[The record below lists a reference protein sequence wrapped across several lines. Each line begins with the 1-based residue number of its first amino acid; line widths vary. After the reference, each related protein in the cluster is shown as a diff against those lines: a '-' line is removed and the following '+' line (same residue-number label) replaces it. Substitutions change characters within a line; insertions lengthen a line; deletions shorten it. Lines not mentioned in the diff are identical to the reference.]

1 MPRIRRGVADLTE
14 YFGKAGLVVDKNFA
28 FSGADKSLSDL
39 ISEMQGNGLVVDF
52 IDTSGELVRVPVSAT
67 ASNRPDK
74 TNERSG
80 WYVYNQLDA
89 DFVCLYGNWRTSL
102 EQKFTSYNTNEMTVA
117 QKRDLQVKVEEAQLR
132 REEAKKTKQ
141 DEVALYVKDKFAKA
155 GEVKEHKYLT
165 DKRVENHGL
174 RLTSTNNLM
183 IPLHTIIKSSDTG
196 LLVSRIRSLQYIFP
210 DGTKK
215 FASGGEVRGNIF
227 LIGVEHHLL
236 PTLETL
242 VICEGYATGASI
254 YEATGLPC
262 AVVFSANFC
271 LTATTRLRA
280 ITNSKFLLALDND
293 TSGVGEKCAN
303 EVASAVS
310 NCMVRLPS
318 VIGDFN
324 DLANAKGEDQVKLE
338 LTEQS
343 FGLRKYAIRN
353 LVGNP
358 PPVEWLVDDLIP
370 LGINSVL
377 AGVGGIGKSFLG
389 IDLAMKVAGGGS
401 WLGKS
406 VLGRG
411 DALIIS
417 AEDSHSEVWRRI
429 AEIDKSGER
438 FKTPYDVFIYTVAD
452 SGKPLIL
459 LKEDEVTQ
467 RAKELLDELKLLT
480 NLKLVIF
487 DPIQAFIGSSMPIS
501 SSNEA
506 GQLWSTFTA
515 GISAQLGVTC
525 ISMHHM
531 SKSALNE
538 GEDQS
543 LTKMRQNIRGASSII
558 DGSRQGLVLFN
569 AGKDEAEKVCLEQGV
584 DFDPMK
590 VVKGAVVKSN
600 FKCDTSIK
608 TLFRKGAVLEI
619 LDENKKSFNWD

>member
-1 MPRIRRGVADLTE
+1 MTDLTKFYGDKGIVLDQNYAFSNTSKSNADLINE
-14 YFGKAGLVVDKNFA
+14 MRSHGL
-28 FSGADKSLSDL
+28 L
-39 ISEMQGNGLVVDF
+39 VDF
-52 IDTSGELVRVPVSAT
+52 LDTTGNLVRVPVSAGV
-67 ASNRPDK
+67 NHRPDK
-74 TNERSG
+74 GGERSG
-80 WYVYNQLDA
+80 YYVYNQLDQN
-89 DFVCLYGNWRTSL
+89 FVCVYGNWRTNL
-102 EQKFTSYNTNEMTVA
+102 ENKYTSYNPNEMSA
-117 QKRDLQVKVEEAQLR
+117 EQKRILQSKLEEAQKR
-132 REEAKKTKQ
+132 REEAKKIQ
-141 DEVALYVKDKFAKA
+141 HEQVAVYVKEKFASAK
-155 GEVKEHKYLT
+155 EVIEHRYLT
-165 DKRVENHGL
+165 DKGIKNYGVKTINGNLLIGVHSIIR
-174 RLTSTNNLM
+174 NN
-183 IPLHTIIKSSDTG
+183 DNG
-196 LLVSRIRSLQYIFP
+196 LLVSEIRSLQYIMP
-210 DGTKK
+210 DGSKK
-215 FASGGEVRGNIF
+215 FAGGGEVKGNVF
-227 LIGVEHHLL
+227 LIGCKADEL
-236 PTLETL
+236 PSLETIIL
-242 VICEGYATGASI
+242 CEGYATGASI
-254 YEATGLPC
+254 YEATGLPV

-271 LTATTRLRA
+271 LTACNRLRS
-280 ITNSKFLLALDND
+280 ITGAKFIIALDND
-293 TSGVGEKCAN
+293 TSGIGEKCAN
-303 EVASAVS
+303 EVVSSISNAVS
-310 NCMVRLPS
+310 RLPS
-318 VIGDFN
+318 IIGDFN
-324 DLANAKGEDQVKLE
+324 DLYLEKGLDQVKQE
-338 LTEQS
+338 LTEQA

-358 PPVEWLVDDLIP
+358 PPVQWLVDDLIP

-452 SGKPLIL
+452 SGKPLTL

-467 RAKELLDELKLLT
+467 RAKELVDELKTLT

-558 DGSRQGLVLFN
+558 DGSRQGIVIFN

-619 LDENKKSFNWD
+619 LENKKSFDWD